1 MLMKIAQ
8 EKGIPYQ
15 LAGASGATGTD
26 ANVIQLS
33 RAGVATALM
42 SVPVRY
48 MHTPVEVLSLK
59 DLEAA
64 VKLLSAFVL
73 EMKEGM
79 SFIP

>member
-1 MLMKIAQ
+1 M
-8 EKGIPYQ
+8 
-15 LAGASGATGTD
+15 
-26 ANVIQLS
+26 
-33 RAGVATALM
+33 ATALM

-59 DLEAA
+59 DIEAA

-73 EMKEGM
+73 EIKEGI